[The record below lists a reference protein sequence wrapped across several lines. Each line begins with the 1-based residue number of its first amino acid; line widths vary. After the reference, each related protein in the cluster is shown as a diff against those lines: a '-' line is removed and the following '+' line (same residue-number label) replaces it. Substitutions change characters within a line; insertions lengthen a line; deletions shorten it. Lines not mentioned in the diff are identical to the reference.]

1 MCDRIVVVK
10 DGVST
15 GEVSGVDDAELIK
28 LINE

>member
-1 MCDRIVVVK
+1 LCDRIVVVK

-15 GEVSGVDDAELIK
+15 REVSGVDDGELIK